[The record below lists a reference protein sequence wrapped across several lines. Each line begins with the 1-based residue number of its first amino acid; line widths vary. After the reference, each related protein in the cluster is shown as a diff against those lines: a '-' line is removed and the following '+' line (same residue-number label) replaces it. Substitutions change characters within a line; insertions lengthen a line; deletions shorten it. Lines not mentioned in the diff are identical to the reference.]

1 MSTSFDRI
9 LLCYDATP
17 EGQHALRCGAALA
30 SQLGAEAHLLS
41 ILELAWWPAGYDAFS
56 SMKFDV
62 DEDAAKEILEDGI
75 AQLASWGVTA
85 TGHFSVGSAAEQIAN
100 LANSLNADLIVIGH
114 RHRGM
119 VTRWLARGSHL
130 ELLEHVSCGV
140 LFEVVG

>member
-1 MSTSFDRI
+1 MSTPFDRI

-30 SQLGAEAHLLS
+30 SRLGAETHLLS

-114 RHRGM
+114 RHRGI
-119 VTRWLARGSHL
+119 VTRWLAGGSHL